1 MSVLGD
7 HGSHEDVIRI
17 GGEVWSDN
25 SLILTVGSAILNG
38 LPSVVDWALIDDLV
52 GVDANVGFLIIGLR
66 VRGLGI
72 GLDLNG
78 ALVWWSG
85 VGSFGGVVSIILLE
99 NRVISV
105 SEDGAELE
113 DNLILTV
120 ELNGRLVWWSGVGLI
135 GGVVTIGLLD
145 G

>member
-1 MSVLGD
+1 MTSLEALNMSFLANQKESWLTTDLGSIFELLNWGSLLMSVLGD

-25 SLILTVGSAILNG
+25 SLILTVSSAILNG

-85 VGSFGGVVSIILLE
+85 
-99 NRVISV
+99 
-105 SEDGAELE
+105 
-113 DNLILTV
+113 
-120 ELNGRLVWWSGVGLI
+120 
-135 GGVVTIGLLD
+135 
-145 G
+145 